1 MVYRE
6 VEQSSFQEVPEMLE
20 HRWGICINFNENCR
34 EIMVKN
40 ICVVII
46 NISEV
51 GQRDGPS

>member
-20 HRWGICINFNENCR
+20 HRWGICINFNGNCR

-46 NISEV
+46 NISGV
-51 GQRDGPS
+51 GQRDGHS